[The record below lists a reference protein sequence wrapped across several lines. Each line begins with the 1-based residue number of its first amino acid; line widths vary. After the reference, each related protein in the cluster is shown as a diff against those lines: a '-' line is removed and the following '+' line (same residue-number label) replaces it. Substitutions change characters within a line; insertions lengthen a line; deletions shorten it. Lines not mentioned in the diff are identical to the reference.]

1 MLLVVGHDPALCK
14 TKGRTFKDRPV
25 FGYFYDQGQA
35 LYFINELPSMPHV
48 GRDTFRRVGS
58 WESGSFKT
66 VVLDSCGD
74 EVWRQKAD
82 GVGRLPKSLYGA
94 CATSTA
100 STFNFTRDG
109 PKSSIKVTN
118 LEVQLSSALLY
129 LD

>member
-1 MLLVVGHDPALCK
+1 M
-14 TKGRTFKDRPV
+14 GRTFKDRPV

-82 GVGRLPKSLYGA
+82 GVGAY
-94 CATSTA
+94 
-100 STFNFTRDG
+100 
-109 PKSSIKVTN
+109 
-118 LEVQLSSALLY
+118 LSHCMEHALL
-129 LD
+129 LQRRPSTLPGTVLNRP